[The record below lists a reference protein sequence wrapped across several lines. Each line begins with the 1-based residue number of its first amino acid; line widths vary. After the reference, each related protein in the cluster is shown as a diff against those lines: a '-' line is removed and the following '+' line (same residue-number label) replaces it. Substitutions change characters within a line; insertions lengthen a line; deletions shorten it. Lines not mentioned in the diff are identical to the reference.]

1 MAPLLNGTSTVNSQ
15 TRCWRALASNPSLKS
30 SDAIGRRTKLKASRL
45 WLGMKMKRKIKLG
58 DLLGVS
64 GVLDVVEHSWT
75 EENRKNSTLAEKTWV
90 FQYGNHQKARYMSFY
105 VRVDIYAALHGSFDD
120 VKKIPANGQDGFLA
134 VVTLESS
141 FGIYGKK
148 A

>member
-1 MAPLLNGTSTVNSQ
+1 
-15 TRCWRALASNPSLKS
+15 
-30 SDAIGRRTKLKASRL
+30 
-45 WLGMKMKRKIKLG
+45 
-58 DLLGVS
+58 
-64 GVLDVVEHSWT
+64 
-75 EENRKNSTLAEKTWV
+75 
-90 FQYGNHQKARYMSFY
+90 MSFY

>member
-1 MAPLLNGTSTVNSQ
+1 MEAVIAIQVTTEKAKSKEKKKKTTALNSEIMAM
-15 TRCWRALASNPSLKS
+15 R
-30 SDAIGRRTKLKASRL
+30 
-45 WLGMKMKRKIKLG
+45 
-58 DLLGVS
+58 
-64 GVLDVVEHSWT
+64 
-75 EENRKNSTLAEKTWV
+75 
-90 FQYGNHQKARYMSFY
+90 KARYMSFY
-105 VRVDIYAALHGSFDD
+105 AAPHGSFDD

>member
-1 MAPLLNGTSTVNSQ
+1 MAKSEQVIDQSSNLADSSQVTGPDSLTHPVFLLPV
-15 TRCWRALASNPSLKS
+15 SLYIYPQLS
-30 SDAIGRRTKLKASRL
+30 VTLSFPCSLLLSGIQRRTKLKASRL

-90 FQYGNHQKARYMSFY
+90 FQYGNHQVNITQAQPR
-105 VRVDIYAALHGSFDD
+105 RRCWRR
-120 VKKIPANGQDGFLA
+120 
-134 VVTLESS
+134 
-141 FGIYGKK
+141 
-148 A
+148 